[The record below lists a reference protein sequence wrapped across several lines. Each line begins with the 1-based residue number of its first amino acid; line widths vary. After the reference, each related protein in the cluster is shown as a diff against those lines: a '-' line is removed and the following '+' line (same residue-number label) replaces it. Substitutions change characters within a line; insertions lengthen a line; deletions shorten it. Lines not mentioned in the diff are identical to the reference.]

1 MITNARVL
9 KAFRGKDIFIKV
21 LLGGLLGIYLVWT
34 WFPIIWMLLTALKTE
49 QNMFSFPPK
58 FSFVPTLDN
67 FKSMITEFGIG
78 KYLFN
83 SIFVAFVSTVIALF
97 FGSLGGFAL
106 ARGRITKKK
115 QIAFWII
122 STRMVPIAAIILPLY
137 MIFRMFRILN
147 TIQALIFAHVSFN
160 LPFAIWL
167 MNGFFK
173 EIPVSLEEAAMA
185 DGCNK
190 LQAFYYIALP
200 IVLPGLL
207 VTAILSFM
215 FSWNDYAFASLFTAA
230 ESQTL
235 PVVAAR
241 LITQHGI
248 LWGQVMSMG
257 SLIYLPILV
266 AGLLIRKYLVRGF
279 TMGAVK

>member
-1 MITNARVL
+1 
-9 KAFRGKDIFIKV
+9 
-21 LLGGLLGIYLVWT
+21 
-34 WFPIIWMLLTALKTE
+34 MLLTALKIE
-49 QNMFSFPPK
+49 QNMFGLPPK
-58 FSFVPTLDN
+58 FLFTPTLDN
-67 FKSMITEFGIG
+67 FKYMFTEVGIS
-78 KYLFN
+78 KYLLN
-83 SIFVAFVSTVIALF
+83 SAFVAIASTAIALF
-97 FGSLGGFAL
+97 FGSLGGYAL
-106 ARGRITKKK
+106 ARGEIAGKR
-115 QIAFWII
+115 QLAFWII

-137 MIFRMFRILN
+137 MIFRSFHILN
-147 TIQALIFAHVSFN
+147 TIQALVLAHVSFN

-190 LQAFYYIALP
+190 LQAFFYIALP

-207 VTAILSFM
+207 VTAILSIM

-230 ESQTL
+230 DSQTL

-241 LITQHGI
+241 LITQRGI

-257 SLIYLPILV
+257 SLIFPPILA
-266 AGLLIRKYLVRGF
+266 AGLLIRRYLIRGL